1 MRTVL
6 TFIIAVFFINIA
18 ISQITERQSNISLGM
33 QPCLSANIKDLK
45 AKEVEKLWKDY
56 FEKFGKIKYN
66 SKAKEHFSAGVR
78 INRIKSGDPVDV
90 YAKFEEF
97 ADGARVDISFD
108 LTTGFL
114 NKKDY
119 PAEYQGGVD
128 FVKDFVIYIEKYK
141 VEQRLKAEEK
151 ALEKLNDKLKD
162 AVKDNKNL
170 KDKIISYEEKI
181 VKAEQ
186 EIKENEQLQLDLEKQ
201 IQKQSLKVKDVQV
214 EYNNV
219 GK

>member
-1 MRTVL
+1 MKTIL
-6 TFIIAVFFINIA
+6 TLLIAVFFINIA
-18 ISQITERQSNISLGM
+18 VSQITERQSNISLGM
-33 QPCLSANIKDLK
+33 QPCLSANIKDMK
-45 AKEVEKLWKDY
+45 AKEVEKLWKEY

-66 SKAKEHFSAGVR
+66 SKAKEYFSAGVR

-108 LTTGFL
+108 LATGFL

-119 PAEYQGGVD
+119 PTEYQGGVD
-128 FVKDFVIYIEKYK
+128 FVKDFVIYVEKFK

-151 ALEKLNDKLKD
+151 ALEKLNDQLKS

-170 KDKIISYEEKI
+170 KDKIVSFEEKI
-181 VKAEQ
+181 TKAEQ
-186 EIKENEQLQLDLEKQ
+186 DIKANEQLQSDLEKQ
-201 IQKQSLKVKDVQV
+201 INQQSLKVKDVQT